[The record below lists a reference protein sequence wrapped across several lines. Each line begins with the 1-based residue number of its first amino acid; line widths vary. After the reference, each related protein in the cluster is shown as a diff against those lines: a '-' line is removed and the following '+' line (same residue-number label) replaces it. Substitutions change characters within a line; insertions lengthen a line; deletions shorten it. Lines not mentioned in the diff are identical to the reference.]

1 MWSEITRSL
10 LEFRT
15 LDQMITTKILLLK
28 DSLDLV
34 FYRIHV
40 CVLNPITS
48 GVHFVGYRNLSE
60 RFI

>member
-15 LDQMITTKILLLK
+15 LDQMITTNTLLLK
-28 DSLDLV
+28 DSLGLV
-34 FYRIHV
+34 FDRIHV
-40 CVLNPITS
+40 CVFNPITS
-48 GVHFVGYRNLSE
+48 GVYFVGYRNLSE